1 MELQNPWQIISEKEV
16 YANPWISVTEFNVI
30 NPSGGNGIYGKVH
43 FKNTAVGILAMDDD
57 LNIYLVGQFR
67 FPVNSYSWEIPE
79 GGAPIGADPIEGAR
93 RELQEE
99 TGLQAKEWH
108 LLLTMHLSNSVSD
121 ELALIYL
128 AKGLTQHNSSPEET
142 EQLAIRKVSLNEAVN
157 MVEEGT
163 ITDSMSVAA
172 ILKIKLLYTEGRLK

>member
-1 MELQNPWQIISEKEV
+1 MEPQNPWQIISEKEV

>member
-16 YANPWISVTEFNVI
+16 YANPWISVSEFNVI

-43 FKNTAVGILAMDDD
+43 FRNTAVGIVAIDDD

-67 FPVNSYSWEIPE
+67 FPVNCYSWEIPE
-79 GGAPIGADPIEGAR
+79 GGAPVGTDPLEGAR

-99 TGLQAKEWH
+99 TGLMAAEWQ

-128 AKGLTQHNSSPEET
+128 AKGLTQHSSHPEET
-142 EQLAIRKVSLNEAVN
+142 EQLDIRKVSLDQAVS
-157 MVEEGT
+157 MVEEGS

-172 ILKIKLLYTEGRLK
+172 ILKLKLLYTEGRLK